1 MLETVPLLLELDKE
15 SRVAQSLYPQDGISV
30 GFPLKQTLRRAECL
44 SFTEEVQRTDGVV
57 GGRKG
62 ADKGCIRK

>member
-30 GFPLKQTLRRAECL
+30 GFPLK
-44 SFTEEVQRTDGVV
+44 
-57 GGRKG
+57 
-62 ADKGCIRK
+62 